1 MSERKGRPMFFIDI
15 AVPRD
20 IDPELNTLNN
30 IFLYNIDDLQQVVQ
44 ANLRE
49 RERESVQ
56 AEEIVE
62 REVDLLLA
70 RLKSLE
76 LAPTIVA
83 LQERLHGLRKQ
94 ELERARLKD
103 LTPEQQAAVDEL
115 TRSLVNKILHMPLAQ
130 LKRLPQQPDGLKM
143 VEFLRQTFRLKDKS

>member
-1 MSERKGRPMFFIDI
+1 
-15 AVPRD
+15 
-20 IDPELNTLNN
+20 
-30 IFLYNIDDLQQVVQ
+30 
-44 ANLRE
+44 
-49 RERESVQ
+49 VQ